1 MKMCIVVTM
10 IAFCAM
16 SAPASTQVPVKVGVI
31 VELTGAQA
39 EYGLQMTNG
48 MKLYMHEQGA
58 VVGGRAIELVIR
70 DVGGAKPEVAKRL
83 AQELIIQDKVD
94 FLAGFGFTPNA
105 AAVAS
110 IATEAKLPT
119 IIMNAASS
127 DLTVRSPYFVRT
139 SMTIAQNAMG
149 IASWAAKNG
158 IKTVFVLYAD
168 YSPGKDAAR
177 QFNKTFTS
185 QGGEIVGEVAVPL
198 QNNEFAPYMRRIK
211 DAKPDATFVWFPSGE
226 SANGLVREYGRAGL
240 DKAGIKLIST
250 SDAVDDMF
258 LNAMGDTAVGFV
270 TAGHYSA
277 AHVSAKNK
285 SFVKGY
291 ADLFGTNIRP
301 NFMAVG
307 GYDGM
312 AAIYE
317 VVKRLNGKLN
327 SDEAMEVL
335 RGLTLES
342 PRGPIAI
349 DPETRDIVQT
359 VYIRRV
365 ERRGSELYNVEFA
378 KIDNVK
384 DPGKEDK

>member
-1 MKMCIVVTM
+1 MKMCLDTM
-10 IAFCAM
+10 LLTLGLVAL
-16 SAPASTQVPVKVGVI
+16 SAGAQVPAKVGVI
-31 VELTGAQA
+31 VELTGPQA
-39 EYGLQMTNG
+39 EYGLQITNG
-48 MKLYMHEQGA
+48 MKLYMHEHGA
-58 VVGGRAIELVIR
+58 VVAGRKIELLIR

-83 AQELIIQDKVD
+83 AQELIAQDKVD
-94 FLAGFGFTPNA
+94 FLSGFGFTPNA

-110 IATEAKLPT
+110 VATEAKIPT

-149 IASWAAKNG
+149 IASWAANNG
-158 IKTVFVLYAD
+158 IKSVFILYAD
-168 YSPGKDAAR
+168 YSPGKDGAR
-177 QFNKTFTS
+177 QFRKTFTS
-185 QGGEIVGEVAVPL
+185 QGGQIVEEVAVPL
-198 QNNEFAPYMRRIK
+198 QNTEFAPYMRRIK
-211 DAKPDATFVWFPSGE
+211 DAKPDAVFVWFPSGDLA
-226 SANGLVREYGRAGL
+226 SGVVREYARAGL
-240 DKAGIKLIST
+240 DKGGIKLIST

-258 LNAMGDTAVGFV
+258 LNTIGEAALGLV

-277 AHVSAKNK
+277 AHVSEKNRI
-285 SFVKGY
+285 FLKGY

-317 VVKRLNGKLN
+317 VVRRLNGRI
-327 SDEAMEVL
+327 SAEGAMNIL

-349 DPETRDIVQT
+349 DAETRDIVQT

-365 ERRGSELYNVEFA
+365 ERRGTELYNIEFA
-378 KIDNVK
+378 KMENVT
-384 DPGKEDK
+384 DPGKEDR